1 MHICPGRLYFAT
13 GTKVTA
19 NALHPGSVTSE
30 LVRHS
35 FVMTWLW
42 KIFSFFL
49 KTPCEG
55 AQTSIYCAV
64 AEELESVTGQYFRWV
79 QAGEVIILWKAT
91 SLAGEYG
98 TFCHSSLRRDQVRGC
113 VVRLRVTNTRASP
126 LPGLLQSC

>member
-1 MHICPGRLYFAT
+1 MHICPGLLYFAI

-19 NALHPGSVTSE
+19 NALHPGSVSSE

-35 FVMTWLW
+35 FVMSWLW

-49 KTPCEG
+49 KSPCEG

-79 QAGEVIILWKAT
+79 QADEVILC
-91 SLAGEYG
+91 GRQ
-98 TFCHSSLRRDQVRGC
+98 LRWLGNMG
-113 VVRLRVTNTRASP
+113 LFLYPPHMRAVGVIVS
-126 LPGLLQSC
+126 LQSFLLVICDQINLCNDIA